1 MDAAIGKE
9 LRTYEGTDATEE
21 SFIPMVSSFIV
32 VRKGKAELAD
42 YAPAN
47 GRVGD
52 QAKVNQDFFWNEE
65 PRVVMAFGASTGKK
79 LWAKQTGIAPLT
91 LSADGDSAE
100 KAMRLYVD
108 GELAAGDVYA
118 WSVLFCF
125 SSIMR

>member
-1 MDAAIGKE
+1 
-9 LRTYEGTDATEE
+9 
-21 SFIPMVSSFIV
+21 MVSSLIV
-32 VRKGKAELAD
+32 VRKGKVELAD

-65 PRVVMAFGASTGKK
+65 PRVVMAFGASTGRT

-91 LSADGDSAE
+91 LSADDDSAE

-108 GELAAGDVYA
+108 GELAAGYVYA